1 MKPTRFFDLLRNRRF
16 ELTDNKFNPDAE
28 SNPFIGKK
36 GKMAMIVN
44 LSDEDDDGMDDF
56 VRNRGARQ
64 GLDRVSRAHTGP
76 HSGVMGSRYD
86 DMVRDIDDLDLDNG
100 EEEEYSNPHNRRFS
114 DDYPQDFEDTEDD
127 LYKSTKDHSYE
138 RNEFNDDGDIDDFDA
153 DAGWAF
159 MRKLNADAGKMDP
172 DDDDYEINYGNG
184 EMGEV
189 GRIDVFDHEKGDDVD
204 KMNQEEMDQDGI
216 DQDNMDPDDIEN
228 PPEDEPE
235 KEPAESKFDGI
246 VRSIKGAQ
254 LVSKK
259 QQPDETFTEVW
270 IYNVG
275 KKFSDEAGIRKGI
288 LSGTDIDPTKNFS
301 EDGAQ
306 EAVISSVGNVQ
317 YLTLT
322 GIPD

>member
-1 MKPTRFFDLLRNRRF
+1 MKPTRFFELLRNRRF

-28 SNPFIGKK
+28 PNPFIGKR
-36 GKMAMIVN
+36 GKMAM
-44 LSDEDDDGMDDF
+44 LAQLADDGDDDEGGMDDF

-76 HSGVMGSRYD
+76 YSGVMGSRYD
-86 DMVRDIDDLDLDNG
+86 DMVRDIDDLDYD
-100 EEEEYSNPHNRRFS
+100 EEEEYRDPHNRRFT
-114 DDYPQDFEDTEDD
+114 DDYPPDFNDTEDD

-138 RNEFNDDGDIDDFDA
+138 RNEFNDEGDVDDFDA

-159 MRKLNADAGKMDP
+159 MRKLNAEAGEMNP
-172 DDDDYEINYGNG
+172 DDDYKINYGSG
-184 EMGEV
+184 EMREIGKI
-189 GRIDVFDHEKGDDVD
+189 GGFDYEKGDEVD
-204 KMNQEEMDQDGI
+204 KMDQEEMDQDRV

-228 PPEDEPE
+228 PPEE
-235 KEPAESKFDGI
+235 KKKSKFEGI
-246 VRSIKGAQ
+246 VRSIKGAN

-259 QQPDETFTEVW
+259 RQADETFTEVW

-275 KKFSDEAGIRKGI
+275 KKFADEANIRKGI
-288 LSGTDIDPTKNFS
+288 LSGTDIDPAKNYS
-301 EDGAQ
+301 EDGSQ
-306 EAVISSVGNVQ
+306 EARIISIGNVQ

>member
-1 MKPTRFFDLLRNRRF
+1 MKPTRFFELLRTRRF
-16 ELTDNKFNPDAE
+16 ELADKDKFNSNAE
-28 SNPFIGKK
+28 PNPFMGKK
-36 GKMAMIVN
+36 GKMAMLVN
-44 LSDEDDDGMDDF
+44 LTGDEDEEGMDDF
-56 VRNRGARQ
+56 VRDRGSRQ

-76 HSGVMGSRYD
+76 HSGVMGSKYD
-86 DMVRDIDDLDLDNG
+86 DMVRDVSDLDYDG
-100 EEEEYSNPHNRRFS
+100 EDQEYRNPHNRRFS

-138 RNEFNDDGDIDDFDA
+138 RNEFDDEDDIDDFDA
-153 DAGWAF
+153 DAGWKF
-159 MRKLNADAGKMDP
+159 MRQLNAEAGDEKPDYPADMDYKDGFGQGEP
-172 DDDDYEINYGNG
+172 D

-189 GRIDVFDHEKGDDVD
+189 GRPNGFNPEKGDDVD
-204 KMNQEEMDQDGI
+204 KLDRDAMDQD
-216 DQDNMDPDDIEN
+216 DMDPDGQAE
-228 PPEDEPE
+228 
-235 KEPAESKFDGI
+235 ESKFDGV
-246 VRSIKGAQ
+246 VRSIRGAS

-275 KKFSDEAGIRKGI
+275 KRFSDEANIRKGI
-288 LSGTDIDPTKNFS
+288 MAATDIDPTKNFS

-306 EAVISSVGNVQ
+306 EAVIVSVGNVQ

>member
-1 MKPTRFFDLLRNRRF
+1 MKPTRFFELLRSRRF
-16 ELTDNKFNPDAE
+16 ELTDNKFNPNAE

-36 GKMAMIVN
+36 GKMAMLVN
-44 LSDEDDDGMDDF
+44 LSDDDDDEGMDDF

-76 HSGVMGSRYD
+76 HSGVMASRYD
-86 DMVRDIDDLDLDNG
+86 NMVRDIDDLDYD
-100 EEEEYSNPHNRRFS
+100 EKEHYRNPATRNFA
-114 DDYPQDFEDTEDD
+114 DDYLQDFEDDEDD

-138 RNEFNDDGDIDDFDA
+138 RNEFNDEEDIDDFDA
-153 DAGWAF
+153 DAGWKF
-159 MRKLNADAGKMDP
+159 MRQLNAEAGEMDT
-172 DDDDYEINYGNG
+172 DDDNFKINYGND
-184 EMGEV
+184 EMGEINTV
-189 GRIDVFDHEKGDDVD
+189 NGFNPKKGDDVD
-204 KMNQEEMDQDGI
+204 KMGEEEMEQEEMGQDAMNP
-216 DQDNMDPDDIEN
+216 DEHDPE
-228 PPEDEPE
+228 EE
-235 KEPAESKFDGI
+235 KEKSKFEGI
-246 VRSIKGAQ
+246 VRSIKGAN

-259 QQPDETFTEVW
+259 QQADETFTEVW

-306 EAVISSVGNVQ
+306 EAVISSIGNVQ